1 LHVHIVAQIVPRTGG
16 GDSERI
22 PSSLWIHS

>member
-1 LHVHIVAQIVPRTGG
+1 LHVHIAAQIMPRTGG

-22 PSSLWIHS
+22 PSSLRIHP